1 VTAVE
6 YSKLSR
12 PQKIAALLI
21 VAGPEAAAEVLRPFP
36 DAEVEEI
43 CQLMG
48 GFEVISQEFRDHL
61 IEEFEPLI
69 IGGLKSIEGGYE
81 FAKKALDLSRGEFKT
96 GAMLSRIGA
105 SVTLSSARLLERI
118 SEMEGRDVFLLL
130 KREQP
135 QTIAFVLSYIDKT
148 KAKEAFKLFAPEVQ
162 ADISFRIGLIDS
174 TSLKYIEKI
183 ANQLGTHVP
192 RSEVPA
198 FHRSGGAETVANL
211 LKGVSKDGTR
221 AVMTSLEEKNPKLA
235 TAVRRKLFSFEDL
248 SRLRPS
254 DMQRLMREVDTA
266 QLALALKG
274 ASEKL
279 QEKVFGALSRRAVQ
293 GLRDDLSMLTNVRA
307 KEVATAQSA
316 VVEMLRKLEE
326 SGDIILDDDDAE
338 L

>member
-1 VTAVE
+1 VTAAE
-6 YSKLSR
+6 YNKLTR

-48 GFEVISQEFRDHL
+48 GFEVISQEFRDLL

-81 FAKKALDLSRGEFKT
+81 FAKKALDISRGEFKT

-135 QTIAFVLSYIDKT
+135 QTIAFVLSYIDKA
-148 KAKEAFKLFAPEVQ
+148 KAREAFKLFTPEMQ
-162 ADISFRIGLIDS
+162 SDISFRVGLIDS

-192 RSEVPA
+192 QSEVPA

-221 AVMTSLEEKNPKLA
+221 AVMTALEQKNPRLA

-248 SRLRPS
+248 ARLRPS
-254 DMQRLMREVDTA
+254 DMQRLMREVDSS

-279 QEKVFGALSRRAVQ
+279 QEKVFAALSRRAVQ
-293 GLRDDLSMLTNVRA
+293 GLRDDLSMLSNVRA
-307 KEVATAQSA
+307 KEVATAQGA
-316 VVEMLRKLEE
+316 VVDMLRKLEE
-326 SGDIILDDDDAE
+326 SGDIILDDDE
-338 L
+338 KEV

>member
-1 VTAVE
+1 MTAVE
-6 YSKLSR
+6 YSKLTR

-36 DAEVEEI
+36 DGEVEEI
-43 CQLMG
+43 CKLMG
-48 GFEVISQEFRDHL
+48 GFEVISQEFRDML

-81 FAKKALDLSRGEFKT
+81 FAKRALDLSRGEFKT

-135 QTIAFVLSYIDKT
+135 QTIAFVLSYIEKS
-148 KAKEAFKLFAPEVQ
+148 KAREAFKLFPSEMQ

-183 ANQLGTHVP
+183 ANHLGTHVP
-192 RSEVPA
+192 QSEVPA
-198 FHRSGGAETVANL
+198 FHRSGGADTVATL
-211 LKGVSKDGTR
+211 LKGVSKDGIK
-221 AVMTSLEEKNPKLA
+221 AVMTVLEEKNPRLA
-235 TAVRRKLFSFEDL
+235 TAVRRGLFSFEDL
-248 SRLRPS
+248 ARLRPS
-254 DMQRLMREVDTA
+254 DMQRLMREVDTS
-266 QLALALKG
+266 QLALSLKG

-307 KEVATAQSA
+307 KEVANAQAA

-326 SGDIILDDDDAE
+326 SGDIILDDDSE
-338 L
+338 V

>member
-148 KAKEAFKLFAPEVQ
+148 KAEDLAK
-162 ADISFRIGLIDS
+162 
-174 TSLKYIEKI
+174 
-183 ANQLGTHVP
+183 QLD
-192 RSEVPA
+192 E
-198 FHRSGGAETVANL
+198 
-211 LKGVSKDGTR
+211 
-221 AVMTSLEEKNPKLA
+221 AVMGNAVYLPVQFDKTFYYRNP
-235 TAVRRKLFSFEDL
+235 R
-248 SRLRPS
+248 
-254 DMQRLMREVDTA
+254 
-266 QLALALKG
+266 
-274 ASEKL
+274 
-279 QEKVFGALSRRAVQ
+279 
-293 GLRDDLSMLTNVRA
+293 LTNIYLNGGVGNYYDYVNIGTSDGA
-307 KEVATAQSA
+307 
-316 VVEMLRKLEE
+316 
-326 SGDIILDDDDAE
+326 
-338 L
+338 

>member
-1 VTAVE
+1 MTDAE
-6 YSKLSR
+6 YSKLTR

-43 CQLMG
+43 CHLMG
-48 GFEVISQEFRDHL
+48 GFEVISQEFRDLL

-69 IGGLKSIEGGYE
+69 IGGLKSTEGGYE
-81 FAKKALDLSRGEFKT
+81 FAKKALDISRGEFKT

-135 QTIAFVLSYIDKT
+135 QTIAFVLSYVDKV
-148 KAKEAFKLFAPEVQ
+148 KAREAFKLFTPEMQ
-162 ADISFRIGLIDS
+162 SDISFRIGLIDS

-192 RSEVPA
+192 QSEVPA

-221 AVMTSLEEKNPKLA
+221 AVMAALEEKNPRLA

-248 SRLRPS
+248 ARLRPS
-254 DMQRLMREVDTA
+254 DMQRLMREVDSS

-279 QEKVFGALSRRAVQ
+279 QEKVFAALSRRAVQ
-293 GLRDDLSMLTNVRA
+293 GLRDDLLMMASVRA
-307 KEVATAQSA
+307 KEVATAQGA
-316 VVEMLRKLEE
+316 VVDILRKLEE
-326 SGDIILDDDDAE
+326 SGDIILDEDE
-338 L
+338 GEI